1 MFGVS
6 KVAEPLYVE
15 DLRQCYFF
23 MSSLYSVDL
32 DRGILCLLLIFNRK
46 IYLIFYF

>member
-6 KVAEPLYVE
+6 KVAEPLCVE

-23 MSSLYSVDL
+23 LCSLYSVDL
-32 DRGILCLLLIFNRK
+32 DRGIG
-46 IYLIFYF
+46 